1 MSAAVPWAPPEGW
14 CTSTSELGSAKRIPF
29 SPPIAMIEPMDA
41 AMPQISV
48 ETLGRMYCI
57 VS

>member
-1 MSAAVPWAPPEGW
+1 MSAAVPCIPPDGW
-14 CTSTSELGSAKRIPF
+14 CIITSEFGSANRIPF
-29 SPPIAMIEPMDA
+29 SPPTATTDPIDA